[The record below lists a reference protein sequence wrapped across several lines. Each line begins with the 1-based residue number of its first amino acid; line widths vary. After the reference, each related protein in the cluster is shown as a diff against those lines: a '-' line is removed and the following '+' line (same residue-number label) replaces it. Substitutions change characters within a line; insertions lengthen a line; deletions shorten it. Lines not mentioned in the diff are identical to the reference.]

1 MKILIPTDYSTN
13 AYQAFLYAQEL
24 YAGREH
30 EFLFLNVQNNRHA
43 GAIMTVNLNED
54 LLQQSHL
61 IMDKLILTIRHEFP
75 NLVVQGLVTAG
86 TFLDSV
92 LEKATEFRADLIAIG
107 TKGAS
112 KQMGIFM
119 GSNAANLIAHSSKP
133 LIVVPENAQP
143 KLPKSALLAADFV
156 KEPNSAT
163 YDPLLDLCYE
173 YNVVLNI
180 LHVAKPNEAHFTH
193 ADIPFNTEGLTYTM
207 HEKVDSD
214 VEYAIIDFV
223 HREKID
229 LIGIVKSKGGFIH
242 DLFHSSLTKQLGM
255 HAETPLLVMM

>member
-24 YAGREH
+24 YAGRDH
-30 EFLFLNVQNNRHA
+30 EFLFLNIQNNRHA
-43 GAIMTVNLNED
+43 GAIMTVNLNDD
-54 LLQQSHL
+54 LLQKSHL
-61 IMDKLILTIRHEFP
+61 VMDELIHSIRTDFPKLL
-75 NLVVQGLVTAG
+75 VQGLVTAG

-92 LEKATEFRADLIAIG
+92 IEKATEFRADLIAIG

-133 LIVVPENAQP
+133 LIVVPENTIP
-143 KLPKSALLAADFV
+143 TVPKSALLAADFV
-156 KEPNSAT
+156 KEPNPAT
-163 YDPLLDLCYE
+163 YDTLLDLCYAFKTE
-173 YNVVLNI
+173 LNI
-180 LHVAKPNEAHFTH
+180 LHVAKPNGARFTQQ
-193 ADIPFNTEGLTYTM
+193 DIPFNTEGLTYKL

>member
-24 YAGREH
+24 YAGRDH
-30 EFLFLNVQNNRHA
+30 EFLFLNIQNNRHA
-43 GAIMTVNLNED
+43 GAIMTIDLNDE
-54 LLQQSHL
+54 LLQRSHL
-61 IMDKLILTIRHEFP
+61 VMDELIRGIRIKFP
-75 NLVVQGLVTAG
+75 QLVVQGLVTAG

-92 LEKATEFRADLIAIG
+92 LEKATEFRADMIAIG

-119 GSNAANLIAHSSKP
+119 GSNAANLIAHSTKP
-133 LIVVPENAQP
+133 LIVVPENAISKVPQ
-143 KLPKSALLAADFV
+143 SALLAADFV
-156 KEPNSAT
+156 KEPNPKT
-163 YDPLLDLCYE
+163 YDPLLELCYE
-173 YNVVLNI
+173 FKTVLNI
-180 LHVAKPNEAHFTH
+180 LHVAKPNEPHFRES
-193 ADIPFNTEGLTYTM
+193 DIPFSTEGLVHTL

-255 HAETPLLVMM
+255 HAETPLLVMV